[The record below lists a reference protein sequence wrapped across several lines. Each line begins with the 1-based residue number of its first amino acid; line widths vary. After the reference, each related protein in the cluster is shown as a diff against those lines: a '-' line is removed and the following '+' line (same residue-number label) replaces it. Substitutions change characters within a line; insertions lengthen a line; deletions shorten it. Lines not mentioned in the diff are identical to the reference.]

1 MSGGPVDPADV
12 PVFTGDLDVL
22 EAKTKALSHGGSKV
36 RTAGSDVHK
45 SFGGLAAFYKAPEA
59 EQLFGVTKPVE
70 RTAHDLSDDMHV
82 IAGALGT
89 YAREIRPL
97 IHRLEQLK
105 REAADFRDNE
115 AAEDDWSEDGDLTDE
130 NLNRRNKI
138 AEVWA
143 AFQEAERDCHAKI
156 VALVGGKALHTIDA
170 SHKKGYGYDA
180 EALKA
185 SKSLPWGDA
194 VEESVPWWQ
203 VWEHAYDFGK
213 GFIVDGVGGTIDGIY
228 TLFGGHGG
236 EAAGEAWAGLAKLST
251 AVAIT
256 TTPGLNV
263 AYWMTPGKMLP
274 SWLRDSRTAVLDTGK
289 ALVAWDQ
296 WESNGSRAAG
306 AVTFNIVTAI
316 FTRGGGAAVQG
327 AGKAGALAKGLSV
340 VSKVGSAVDPMTY
353 VIKGAGAGLSKV
365 GDMVAHLKGLGHVE
379 TPKISEGAYSL
390 PEGAVEMPDGT
401 IQLPKDAAIPEG
413 ATKLPDGRIELP
425 KGTVTFPPG
434 TVKDPFTG
442 KYMDPKTDLYNEDG
456 SLFQRAEDAHQEKP
470 ATPTAGADN
479 PRIETPA
486 HQEQRVPAGVG
497 GRGDDFTR
505 AGSEV
510 SDPALTGDNVGH
522 GSAGPGDNTPTG
534 RAGDGNGP
542 GGRADN
548 IPINSHSSGSDGS
561 TSHTPGT
568 GGLDNS
574 TNGARHTDET
584 NGTGSGG
591 HGAGDGP
598 SIPHQGDGP
607 VSAGGGHDLPGTGSV
622 DDLGHTGGDG
632 TFPHEPESPLLP
644 GGSEPRPDG
653 ARYVEEPGEKSAAAA
668 RFYDGI
674 RSNPDSLDIRA
685 LSENTGVSTHV
696 LARFREHFFLTEHA
710 VAEGPGLVRHAY
722 FTPRKDLADILQA
735 ASDRPLTGHEAI
747 KFERFIAHEYVE
759 SHLLEA
765 GVPYYRD
772 HPNLW
777 DHYANPD
784 GESGHFRVSPTEA
797 ADAGAH
803 ELALSERSG
812 GFDHWERMGFDV
824 PKVEMS
830 PNLTNIDEVIAA
842 LFEELRSKG
851 IELQ

>member
-1 MSGGPVDPADV
+1 MSGAPVDPADV

-22 EAKTKALSHGGSKV
+22 EAKTKALSLGGSKV
-36 RTAGSDVHK
+36 HTAGSDVHK

-82 IAGALGT
+82 IAGALST

-105 REAADFRDNE
+105 QEAADFRDNE

-130 NLNRRNKI
+130 NMGRRNKI

-170 SHKKGYGYDA
+170 SHTKGYGYDA

-228 TLFGGHGG
+228 TLFGGRGG
-236 EAAGEAWAGLAKLST
+236 DAAGQAWLGLAKLST
-251 AVAIT
+251 AVMIT

-263 AYWMTPGKMLP
+263 AYWMTPGNMLP

-296 WESNGSRAAG
+296 WETNGSRAAG

-365 GDMVAHLKGLGHVE
+365 GDMMAHLKGLGHVE

-390 PEGAVEMPDGT
+390 PEGAIKNPDGT
-401 IQLPKDAAIPEG
+401 IQLPKAAAIPEG
-413 ATKLPDGRIELP
+413 ATKLPGGRIELP
-425 KGTVTFPPG
+425 KDTVTFPPG
-434 TVKDPFTG
+434 TVKDPFKD
-442 KYMDPKTDLYNEDG
+442 KYMVPKGDLYNSDG
-456 SLFQRAEDAHQEKP
+456 SLFQRAEDAHQEKT
-470 ATPTAGADN
+470 ATPTEGADN
-479 PRIETPA
+479 PRTETPA
-486 HQEQRVPAGVG
+486 HQNHRVPAGVG

-505 AGSEV
+505 IGSEI
-510 SDPALTGDNVGH
+510 SDPARTGDNVGH
-522 GSAGPGDNTPTG
+522 GGTGPGDN
-534 RAGDGNGP
+534 AGNHP
-542 GGRADN
+542 IGGRADN
-548 IPINSHSSGSDGS
+548 IPTNSHTPGGGGGSA
-561 TSHTPGT
+561 HTPGT

-574 TNGARHTDET
+574 TNGAGHTTE
-584 NGTGSGG
+584 TGSSG
-591 HGAGDGP
+591 HGFGDGP

-607 VSAGGGHDLPGTGSV
+607 TGTGSAHDSPGTGGA
-622 DDLGHTGGDG
+622 DDLGHSGDDAVGDG
-632 TFPHEPESPLLP
+632 PVSHEPESPTLP

-653 ARYVEEPGEKSAAAA
+653 ARYVEEPDDATAAQFHDA
-668 RFYDGI
+668 I
-674 RSNPDSLDIRA
+674 RANPDSLDVRA
-685 LSENTGVSTHV
+685 ISENTGISPDV
-696 LARFREHFFLTEHA
+696 LARVRDHFYLTEHA
-710 VAEGPGLVRHAY
+710 VAEGPGLVREAY
-722 FTPRKDLADILQA
+722 FTPREDIANTWRA
-735 ASDRPLTGHEAI
+735 ASDRPLTGDEAI
-747 KFERFIAHEYVE
+747 WFERYIAHEYVE

-765 GVPYYRD
+765 GVPYVRD

-777 DHYANPD
+777 ESYANEG
-784 GESGHFRVSPTEA
+784 GESGHFRIWPQEA
-797 ADAGAH
+797 VDAGAH
-803 ELALSERSG
+803 ELAASERRG
-812 GFDHWERMGFDV
+812 GFNHWSGFGLDV
-824 PKVEMS
+824 PKVELS
-830 PNLTNIDEVIAA
+830 PNLANIDEVIAA

-851 IELQ
+851 IDLK